1 MRRGS
6 IEKMPLCSL
15 RHPAA
20 VGDRACRF
28 ETPASEFV
36 QVANAT
42 VFGSLPLKHF
52 DRSRLSRV
60 SFTSTP
66 LSMKTTPLS
75 MKTQQSFRKRAIYPS
90 RKRRLPRVKS
100 ATPL

>member
-15 RHPAA
+15 RHAAA

-66 LSMKTTPLS
+66 LSMKT
-75 MKTQQSFRKRAIYPS
+75 QQSFRKRAIYPS

>member
-1 MRRGS
+1 MVLPAPMRRGS

-20 VGDRACRF
+20 VGDRAYRF

-60 SFTSTP
+60 SFTSSP
-66 LSMKTTPLS
+66 LSMKP
-75 MKTQQSFRKRAIYPS
+75 QQSFRKRRFTRAENGAY
-90 RKRRLPRVKS
+90 R
-100 ATPL
+100 A